1 MFDILKKLFSLSHKR
16 IEDLEN
22 DDKGWY
28 KGYET
33 FLNWIKEEIEEMQ
46 VELKEN
52 NTVYLEDEL
61 GDVLWCYLCL
71 THSLHK
77 KAYISD
83 PKKIFERAYKKYDER
98 LEAVW
103 WGKSEQPWFEIK
115 KKQKK
120 ELEDEHKEKHGGGE
134 NQKKG

>member
-1 MFDILKKLFSLSHKR
+1 
-16 IEDLEN
+16 
-22 DDKGWY
+22 
-28 KGYET
+28 
-33 FLNWIKEEIEEMQ
+33 MQ

-61 GDVLWCYLCL
+61 ADVLWCYLCL

-103 WGKSEQPWFEIK
+103 
-115 KKQKK
+115 
-120 ELEDEHKEKHGGGE
+120 
-134 NQKKG
+134 